1 MPGNARAPPNGG
13 TTNLQKPLESGTL
26 NACRFA
32 QGLYPARRNLRAA
45 GFLLSGADLVSV
57 RANYALRGATLKA
70 NGATLKANGATLKAR
85 AATLKARAATLK
97 ARAATL
103 KANGATLEAERGANV
118 WSCKR
123 EQGKLTDGRADVE
136 PDEASV

>member
-57 RANYALRGATLKA
+57 RANYALRGATIKA
-70 NGATLKANGATLKAR
+70 NG
-85 AATLKARAATLK
+85 ATLKARAATLK